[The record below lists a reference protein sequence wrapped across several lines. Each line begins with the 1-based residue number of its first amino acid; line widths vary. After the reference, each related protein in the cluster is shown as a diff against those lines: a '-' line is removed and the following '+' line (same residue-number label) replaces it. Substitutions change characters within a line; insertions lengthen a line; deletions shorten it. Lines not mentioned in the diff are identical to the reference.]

1 MDSDRR
7 RVYSWHTT
15 IERFATLPDRWY
27 DRMSGAQRRRE
38 MTMAPMARTLAT
50 TKRHDAR
57 SFAAYMV
64 GRPAPLDQVERTLL
78 RLDWLA
84 RRLLA
89 RA

>member
-1 MDSDRR
+1 
-7 RVYSWHTT
+7 
-15 IERFATLPDRWY
+15 
-27 DRMSGAQRRRE
+27 
-38 MTMAPMARTLAT
+38 MAPMARTLAT
-50 TKRHDAR
+50 TKRHAAR
-57 SFAAYMV
+57 SFAAYMA